1 MGEDVAGGVL
11 WYVVRNAPTFLAM
24 FFLMLLAVRG
34 RLRFSLG
41 VTVGMALG
49 IVAAVSLAYGI
60 GVAVFAG
67 EEGVWATVP
76 VLAVS
81 LLSLAALTKL
91 PWGKRLFVFF
101 SAATATAIAI
111 LAYDVLLRTVA
122 LEWSFGARRV
132 LDAVV
137 CSAGPLV
144 LAPLFACTIRWGVEQ
159 VDDPALWR
167 RLAAVPAGFF
177 VTANALYMFAYAVE
191 FLSSGADALYA
202 LAVGVLAFLMVAS
215 YLMLF
220 SALRTVM
227 ENARLREA
235 AQLEELQHERYRSL
249 RRTLRDTA
257 KARHDFRHQLLVI
270 RSFADEDDVQGLRA
284 YLDEQGA
291 GQAQR
296 EPGAYALN
304 FALDAVAAHFA
315 ERARACGA
323 DVSLAFALPERL
335 PLPEADFCMA
345 MANLLE
351 NAVEACER
359 TERGEGGAGAPRP
372 ALSTRARSSWT
383 PKHGS
388 RATPCWF
395 PYATAARRPTP
406 ARWPPQRRTACCRA
420 TRARLSGRATASGWP
435 RWLRWRSAT
444 GARCKLRSTSMRRRS
459 ACCCA
464 RAARASIRNVWDR
477 AGRPEQPAWRPG
489 DAPSHH
495 RPKNTF
501 SPAIP
506 CFSGDDAFRS
516 AFRDAEDPTSSATRS
531 RPR

>member
-1 MGEDVAGGVL
+1 MGEDVAGGIL

-49 IVAAVSLAYGI
+49 IVAAVSLACGI

-101 SAATATAIAI
+101 SAATAAAIAI

-144 LAPLFACTIRWGVEQ
+144 LAPLFARTICWGVEQ

-177 VTANALYMFAYAVE
+177 VAANALYMFAYAVE
-191 FLSSGADALYA
+191 FLSSGSDALYA

-335 PLPEADFCMA
+335 PLPEVISAWRWRTCWRTPWKPA
-345 MANLLE
+345 SARC
-351 NAVEACER
+351 ARKPER
-359 TERGEGGAGAPRP
+359 TGADRRRRTG
-372 ALSTRARSSWT
+372 RARFSWM
-383 PKHGS
+383 PKRGS

-395 PYATAARRPTP
+395 PCATAARRPTP

-444 GARCKLRSTSMRRRS
+444 GARCKLRSTSMRRPS
-459 ACCCA
+459 TCCCSQA
-464 RAARASIRNVWDR
+464 TRASIRNVWGR
-477 AGRPEQPAWRPG
+477 AGRPEQPAWRP
-489 DAPSHH
+489 
-495 RPKNTF
+495 
-501 SPAIP
+501 
-506 CFSGDDAFRS
+506 DDAFRS
-516 AFRDAEDPTSSATRS
+516 AFRDTEYPTSSATRS

>member
-1 MGEDVAGGVL
+1 MGEDVAGGIL

-49 IVAAVSLAYGI
+49 IVAAVSLACGI

-67 EEGVWATVP
+67 EEGTWATVP
-76 VLAVS
+76 LLVVS

-101 SAATATAIAI
+101 SAATAAAIAI

-144 LAPLFACTIRWGVEQ
+144 LAPLFARTICWGVEQ

-177 VTANALYMFAYAVE
+177 VAANALYMFAYAVE
-191 FLSSGADALYA
+191 FLSSGSDALYA

-359 TERGEGGAGAPRP
+359 AVREEAGADGR
-372 ALSTRARSSWT
+372 
-383 PKHGS
+383 GS

-395 PYATAARRPTP
+395 PCATAARRPTP

-420 TRARLSGRATASGWP
+420 TCARLSGRATASGWP

-444 GARCKLRSTSMRRRS
+444 GARCKLRSTSMRRPS
-459 ACCCA
+459 TCCCSQA
-464 RAARASIRNVWDR
+464 TRASIRNVWGR
-477 AGRPEQPAWRPG
+477 AGRPEQPAWRP
-489 DAPSHH
+489 
-495 RPKNTF
+495 
-501 SPAIP
+501 
-506 CFSGDDAFRS
+506 DDAFRS
-516 AFRDAEDPTSSATRS
+516 AFRDTEYPTSSATRS

>member
-1 MGEDVAGGVL
+1 M
-11 WYVVRNAPTFLAM
+11 R
-24 FFLMLLAVRG
+24 
-34 RLRFSLG
+34 
-41 VTVGMALG
+41 
-49 IVAAVSLAYGI
+49 
-60 GVAVFAG
+60 
-67 EEGVWATVP
+67 
-76 VLAVS
+76 
-81 LLSLAALTKL
+81 
-91 PWGKRLFVFF
+91 
-101 SAATATAIAI
+101 
-111 LAYDVLLRTVA
+111 
-122 LEWSFGARRV
+122 
-132 LDAVV
+132 
-137 CSAGPLV
+137 
-144 LAPLFACTIRWGVEQ
+144 CTRW
-159 VDDPALWR
+159 R
-167 RLAAVPAGFF
+167 
-177 VTANALYMFAYAVE
+177 
-191 FLSSGADALYA
+191 
-202 LAVGVLAFLMVAS
+202 LAFLMVAS

-359 TERGEGGAGAPRP
+359 TERGEGGAGGRGSTAQDGARPLFVDAEARIEGNAVLVSVRNSCTPSDARALAAAAPDGV
-372 ALSTRARSSWT
+372 LSSGARSAKREGDGIGLASV
-383 PKHGS
+383 
-388 RATPCWF
+388 ATL
-395 PYATAARRPTP
+395 AKR
-406 ARWPPQRRTACCRA
+406 
-420 TRARLSGRATASGWP
+420 
-435 RWLRWRSAT
+435 
-444 GARCKLRSTSMRRRS
+444 
-459 ACCCA
+459 
-464 RAARASIRNVWDR
+464 IRNACGR
-477 AGRPEQPAWRPG
+477 AGRTEQPAWRPG
-489 DAPSHH
+489 DEPSHH

-516 AFRDAEDPTSSATRS
+516 AFRDTEYPTSSATRS

>member
-49 IVAAVSLAYGI
+49 IVAAVSLACGI

-101 SAATATAIAI
+101 SAATAAAIAI

-177 VTANALYMFAYAVE
+177 VAANALYMFAYAVE
-191 FLSSGADALYA
+191 FLSSGSDALYA

-235 AQLEELQHERYRSL
+235 AQLEELQHEP
-249 RRTLRDTA
+249 A
-257 KARHDFRHQLLVI
+257 AHPARHR
-270 RSFADEDDVQGLRA
+270 QG
-284 YLDEQGA
+284 
-291 GQAQR
+291 
-296 EPGAYALN
+296 P
-304 FALDAVAAHFA
+304 
-315 ERARACGA
+315 
-323 DVSLAFALPERL
+323 SRL
-335 PLPEADFCMA
+335 PPPAAGHPIVC
-345 MANLLE
+345 
-351 NAVEACER
+351 R
-359 TERGEGGAGAPRP
+359 RGRRAG
-372 ALSTRARSSWT
+372 
-383 PKHGS
+383 
-388 RATPCWF
+388 
-395 PYATAARRPTP
+395 P
-406 ARWPPQRRTACCRA
+406 ARVP
-420 TRARLSGRATASGWP
+420 
-435 RWLRWRSAT
+435 
-444 GARCKLRSTSMRRRS
+444 
-459 ACCCA
+459 
-464 RAARASIRNVWDR
+464 
-477 AGRPEQPAWRPG
+477 
-489 DAPSHH
+489 
-495 RPKNTF
+495 
-501 SPAIP
+501 
-506 CFSGDDAFRS
+506 
-516 AFRDAEDPTSSATRS
+516 
-531 RPR
+531 

>member
-41 VTVGMALG
+41 ATVGMALG
-49 IVAAVSLAYGI
+49 IVAAVSLACGI
-60 GVAVFAG
+60 GVAAFAG

-101 SAATATAIAI
+101 SAATAVAIAI

-144 LAPLFACTIRWGVEQ
+144 LAPLFARTICWGVEQ

-177 VTANALYMFAYAVE
+177 VAANALYMFAYAVE
-191 FLSSGADALYA
+191 FLSSGSDALYA

-323 DVSLAFALPERL
+323 DVSLAFALVPAFAAARAPATARSRFLHGDGEPAGER
-335 PLPEADFCMA
+335 
-345 MANLLE
+345 
-351 NAVEACER
+351 
-359 TERGEGGAGAPRP
+359 RGS
-372 ALSTRARSSWT
+372 LRARGAR
-383 PKHGS
+383 GS
-388 RATPCWF
+388 R
-395 PYATAARRPTP
+395 
-406 ARWPPQRRTACCRA
+406 
-420 TRARLSGRATASGWP
+420 SGRARVDSAGRGAP
-435 RWLRWRSAT
+435 ALRGCRSADR
-444 GARCKLRSTSMRRRS
+444 GQRRAGFRAQQLHAVRRPRAGRRS
-459 ACCCA
+459 AGR
-464 RAARASIRNVWDR
+464 RAVERRAL
-477 AGRPEQPAWRPG
+477 G
-489 DAPSHH
+489 
-495 RPKNTF
+495 
-501 SPAIP
+501 
-506 CFSGDDAFRS
+506 
-516 AFRDAEDPTSSATRS
+516 
-531 RPR
+531 

>member
-24 FFLMLLAVRG
+24 FFLMLLSVRG
-34 RLRFSLG
+34 RLRFSLKA
-41 VTVGMALG
+41 TVGIALG
-49 IVAAVSLAYGI
+49 IVAAVSLACGI
-60 GVAVFAG
+60 GVAAFAG

-101 SAATATAIAI
+101 SAATAAAIAI

-122 LEWSFGARRV
+122 LEWNFGARRV

-144 LAPLFACTIRWGVEQ
+144 LTPLFARTIRCGVDQ

-177 VTANALYMFAYAVE
+177 VAANALYLFAYAVE
-191 FLSSGADALYA
+191 FLSFGSDVLYA
-202 LAVGVLAFLMVAS
+202 LAVSVLAFLMVAS
-215 YLMLF
+215 YIMLF

-227 ENARLREA
+227 ENARLRET
-235 AQLEELQHERYRSL
+235 AQLEELQHERYENL

-257 KARHDFRHQLLVI
+257 KARHDFRHQMLVI
-270 RSFADEDDVQGLRA
+270 RSFVDEDDVRGLRA
-284 YLDEQGA
+284 YLDEHGA
-291 GQAQR
+291 GQAQH

-304 FALDAVAAHFA
+304 FALDSVAAHFA
-315 ERARACGA
+315 ERARAFGA

-359 TERGEGGAGAPRP
+359 ATAEDAQVAGSAQAGTDGRSAAPDGARPLFVDAEARIEGNAVLVSVRNSCTPSDARALAAAAPEGVLSSGARSAKRKGDGIGLTSVATLAKRYRGEVQVEADEHAATVRVLLRP
-372 ALSTRARSSWT
+372 S
-383 PKHGS
+383 
-388 RATPCWF
+388 
-395 PYATAARRPTP
+395 
-406 ARWPPQRRTACCRA
+406 
-420 TRARLSGRATASGWP
+420 
-435 RWLRWRSAT
+435 
-444 GARCKLRSTSMRRRS
+444 GAR
-459 ACCCA
+459 
-464 RAARASIRNVWDR
+464 
-477 AGRPEQPAWRPG
+477 
-489 DAPSHH
+489 
-495 RPKNTF
+495 
-501 SPAIP
+501 
-506 CFSGDDAFRS
+506 
-516 AFRDAEDPTSSATRS
+516 
-531 RPR
+531 

>member
-41 VTVGMALG
+41 ATVGMALG
-49 IVAAVSLAYGI
+49 IVAAVSLACGI
-60 GVAVFAG
+60 GVAAFAG

-101 SAATATAIAI
+101 SAATAVAIAI

-144 LAPLFACTIRWGVEQ
+144 LAPLFARTICWGVEQ

-177 VTANALYMFAYAVE
+177 VAANALYMFAYAVE
-191 FLSSGADALYA
+191 FLSSGSDALYA

-335 PLPEADFCMA
+335 PLPETDFCMA

-359 TERGEGGAGAPRP
+359 AERGEGGAGERGSTAQDGARPLFVDAEARIEGNAVLVSVRNSCTPSDARALAAAAPDGV
-372 ALSTRARSSWT
+372 LSSDV
-383 PKHGS
+383 
-388 RATPCWF
+388 
-395 PYATAARRPTP
+395 
-406 ARWPPQRRTACCRA
+406 
-420 TRARLSGRATASGWP
+420 
-435 RWLRWRSAT
+435 RSAKREGDGIGLASVAT
-444 GARCKLRSTSMRRRS
+444 LAKRYRGEVQVEIDEY
-459 ACCCA
+459 
-464 RAARASIRNVWDR
+464 AATIHVLLFA
-477 AGRPEQPAWRPG
+477 G
-489 DAPSHH
+489 DA
-495 RPKNTF
+495 R
-501 SPAIP
+501 
-506 CFSGDDAFRS
+506 
-516 AFRDAEDPTSSATRS
+516 
-531 RPR
+531 

>member
-24 FFLMLLAVRG
+24 FFLMLLSVRG

-41 VTVGMALG
+41 ATVGIALG
-49 IVAAVSLAYGI
+49 IVATVSLACGI
-60 GVAVFAG
+60 GVVVFAG
-67 EEGVWATVP
+67 EEGVWATIP

-81 LLSLAALTKL
+81 LLSLGALTKL

-101 SAATATAIAI
+101 SAATAAAIAI
-111 LAYDVLLRTVA
+111 LVYDVLLRTVA

-144 LAPLFACTIRWGVEQ
+144 LAPLFARTIRWGVEQ

-177 VTANALYMFAYAVE
+177 VAANALYMFAYAVE
-191 FLSSGADALYA
+191 FLSNSSNALYA
-202 LAVGVLAFLMVAS
+202 VAVGVLAFLMVAS
-215 YLMLF
+215 YIMLF

-235 AQLEELQHERYRSL
+235 AQLEELQHERYENL
-249 RRTLRDTA
+249 RRTLRDTS

-270 RSFADEDDVQGLRA
+270 RSFADEDDVRGLRA

-296 EPGAYALN
+296 EPGAYTLN
-304 FALDAVAAHFA
+304 FALDSVVAHFA

-323 DVSLAFALPERL
+323 DVSLSFALPERL
-335 PLPEADFCMA
+335 SLPEADFCMA

-359 TERGEGGAGAPRP
+359 AKRGEADADSRP
-372 ALSTRARSSWT
+372 AASDEARPLFVDAEAHLEGKAVLVSVRNS
-383 PKHGS
+383 
-388 RATPCWF
+388 C
-395 PYATAARRPTP
+395 TAAD
-406 ARWPPQRRTACCRA
+406 ARALAAAAPEGV
-420 TRARLSGRATASGWP
+420 LSSGV
-435 RWLRWRSAT
+435 RSAKRESDGIGLT
-444 GARCKLRSTSMRRRS
+444 SVATLAKRHRGEVRVEVSQHAAAIHVLLFADGAR
-459 ACCCA
+459 
-464 RAARASIRNVWDR
+464 
-477 AGRPEQPAWRPG
+477 
-489 DAPSHH
+489 
-495 RPKNTF
+495 
-501 SPAIP
+501 
-506 CFSGDDAFRS
+506 
-516 AFRDAEDPTSSATRS
+516 
-531 RPR
+531 

>member
-24 FFLMLLAVRG
+24 FYLMLLAVRG

-49 IVAAVSLAYGI
+49 IVAAVSLACGI

-101 SAATATAIAI
+101 SAATAAAIAI
-111 LAYDVLLRTVA
+111 LAYDVLLRT
-122 LEWSFGARRV
+122 V

-144 LAPLFACTIRWGVEQ
+144 LAPLFARTICWGVEQ

-177 VTANALYMFAYAVE
+177 VAANALYMFAYAVE
-191 FLSSGADALYA
+191 FLSSGSDALYA

-335 PLPEADFCMA
+335 PLPETDFCMA

-359 TERGEGGAGAPRP
+359 AERGEGGAGERGSTAQDGARPLFVDAEARIEGNAVLVSVRNSCTPSDARALAAAAPDGV
-372 ALSTRARSSWT
+372 LSSDARSAKREGDGIGLASV
-383 PKHGS
+383 
-388 RATPCWF
+388 ATLAKRYRGEVQVEIDK
-395 PYATAARRPTP
+395 YAATIRVLL
-406 ARWPPQRRTACCRA
+406 RT
-420 TRARLSGRATASGWP
+420 G
-435 RWLRWRSAT
+435 
-444 GARCKLRSTSMRRRS
+444 GAR
-459 ACCCA
+459 
-464 RAARASIRNVWDR
+464 
-477 AGRPEQPAWRPG
+477 
-489 DAPSHH
+489 
-495 RPKNTF
+495 
-501 SPAIP
+501 
-506 CFSGDDAFRS
+506 
-516 AFRDAEDPTSSATRS
+516 
-531 RPR
+531 

>member
-1 MGEDVAGGVL
+1 MGEDVAGGLL

-34 RLRFSLG
+34 RLRFSLKA
-41 VTVGMALG
+41 TVGMALG
-49 IVAAVSLAYGI
+49 IVVAVSLACGI
-60 GVAVFAG
+60 GVAAFAG

-101 SAATATAIAI
+101 SAATAAAIAI
-111 LAYDVLLRTVA
+111 LTYDVLLRTVA
-122 LEWSFGARRV
+122 LEWSFGVRRV

-144 LAPLFACTIRWGVEQ
+144 LAPLFARTIRWGVEQ

-177 VTANALYMFAYAVE
+177 VAANALYMFAYAVE
-191 FLSSGADALYA
+191 FLSSGANALYA

-235 AQLEELQHERYRSL
+235 AQLEELQHERYENL
-249 RRTLRDTA
+249 RRTLRETA

-270 RSFADEDDVQGLRA
+270 RSFAEKDDVRGLRA
-284 YLDEQGA
+284 YLDEEGA

-296 EPGAYALN
+296 ESGAYALN
-304 FALDAVAAHFA
+304 FALDSVAAHFA

-335 PLPEADFCMA
+335 PLPETDFCMA

-359 TERGEGGAGAPRP
+359 AATEGAQGSGSARAGTDGRSALPDGARTLFMDAEVRVEGSAVLVSVRNNCSSTDARALAAAAPNGVLSSGARSAKREGDGIGLASVATMAKRYRGEVRVETDEHAATIRVLLRAGGAR
-372 ALSTRARSSWT
+372 
-383 PKHGS
+383 
-388 RATPCWF
+388 
-395 PYATAARRPTP
+395 
-406 ARWPPQRRTACCRA
+406 
-420 TRARLSGRATASGWP
+420 
-435 RWLRWRSAT
+435 
-444 GARCKLRSTSMRRRS
+444 
-459 ACCCA
+459 
-464 RAARASIRNVWDR
+464 
-477 AGRPEQPAWRPG
+477 
-489 DAPSHH
+489 
-495 RPKNTF
+495 
-501 SPAIP
+501 
-506 CFSGDDAFRS
+506 
-516 AFRDAEDPTSSATRS
+516 
-531 RPR
+531 

>member
-49 IVAAVSLAYGI
+49 IVAAVSLACGI

-101 SAATATAIAI
+101 SAATAAAIAI

-144 LAPLFACTIRWGVEQ
+144 LAPLFARTIRWGVEQ

-177 VTANALYMFAYAVE
+177 VAANALYMFAYAVE
-191 FLSSGADALYA
+191 FLSSGSDALYA

-304 FALDAVAAHFA
+304 FALDAVAA
-315 ERARACGA
+315 
-323 DVSLAFALPERL
+323 SL
-335 PLPEADFCMA
+335 
-345 MANLLE
+345 
-351 NAVEACER
+351 
-359 TERGEGGAGAPRP
+359 
-372 ALSTRARSSWT
+372 
-383 PKHGS
+383 
-388 RATPCWF
+388 
-395 PYATAARRPTP
+395 
-406 ARWPPQRRTACCRA
+406 
-420 TRARLSGRATASGWP
+420 
-435 RWLRWRSAT
+435 
-444 GARCKLRSTSMRRRS
+444 RRRRV
-459 ACCCA
+459 AGL
-464 RAARASIRNVWDR
+464 RAARAPAAARGRFLHGDGEPAGERRGSLRAYGARGRRSGRARVDSAGRGAPALRGCRSADRGQRRAGFRAQQLHAVRRPR
-477 AGRPEQPAWRPG
+477 AGR
-489 DAPSHH
+489 
-495 RPKNTF
+495 
-501 SPAIP
+501 
-506 CFSGDDAFRS
+506 RS
-516 AFRDAEDPTSSATRS
+516 AGRRAVERRALG
-531 RPR
+531 

>member
-11 WYVVRNAPTFLAM
+11 WYVVRNAPTFLAI

-34 RLRFSLG
+34 RLRFTLKA
-41 VTVGMALG
+41 TVGMALG
-49 IVAAVSLAYGI
+49 IVAAVSLACGI
-60 GVAVFAG
+60 GVAAFAG

-101 SAATATAIAI
+101 SAATAAAIAI
-111 LAYDVLLRTVA
+111 LAYDVLLRTLA

-144 LAPLFACTIRWGVEQ
+144 LAPLFARTIRWGVEQ

-177 VTANALYMFAYAVE
+177 VAANALYTFAYAVE
-191 FLSSGADALYA
+191 FLSGGADALYA
-202 LAVGVLAFLMVAS
+202 LAAGMLAFLMVAS

-235 AQLEELQHERYRSL
+235 AQLEELQHERYQNL

-270 RSFADEDDVQGLRA
+270 RSFADEDDAQGLRA

-296 EPGAYALN
+296 DPGAYALN

-351 NAVEACER
+351 NGVEACER
-359 TERGEGGAGAPRP
+359 A
-372 ALSTRARSSWT
+372 
-383 PKHGS
+383 
-388 RATPCWF
+388 
-395 PYATAARRPTP
+395 
-406 ARWPPQRRTACCRA
+406 
-420 TRARLSGRATASGWP
+420 ASGECE
-435 RWLRWRSAT
+435 
-444 GARCKLRSTSMRRRS
+444 G
-459 ACCCA
+459 
-464 RAARASIRNVWDR
+464 VGGR
-477 AGRPEQPAWRPG
+477 AGRDGQPTRRDRG
-489 DAPSHH
+489 RTLFVDAEARVEGNAVLVSVRNSCTAADARALAAAAPDGVLS
-495 RPKNTF
+495 
-501 SPAIP
+501 
-506 CFSGDDAFRS
+506 SGARS
-516 AFRDAEDPTSSATRS
+516 AKREGDGIGLASVASLANRYRGEVQVEADEHAATIRVLL
-531 RPR
+531 RVGRAR

>member
-49 IVAAVSLAYGI
+49 IVAAVSLACGI

-101 SAATATAIAI
+101 SAATAAAIAI

-177 VTANALYMFAYAVE
+177 VAANALYMFAYAVE
-191 FLSSGADALYA
+191 FLSSGSDALYA

-296 EPGAYALN
+296 
-304 FALDAVAAHFA
+304 D
-315 ERARACGA
+315 
-323 DVSLAFALPERL
+323 
-335 PLPEADFCMA
+335 
-345 MANLLE
+345 
-351 NAVEACER
+351 
-359 TERGEGGAGAPRP
+359 
-372 ALSTRARSSWT
+372 RSSWT

-395 PYATAARRPTP
+395 PCATAARRPTP

-464 RAARASIRNVWDR
+464 RAARASIRNACGR

-516 AFRDAEDPTSSATRS
+516 AFRDTEYPTSSATRS

>member
-24 FFLMLLAVRG
+24 FFLMLLSVRG
-34 RLRFSLG
+34 RLRFSLKA
-41 VTVGMALG
+41 TVGIALG
-49 IVAAVSLAYGI
+49 IVAAVSLTCGI
-60 GVAVFAG
+60 GVAVFVG

-101 SAATATAIAI
+101 SAATAAAIAI

-137 CSAGPLV
+137 CSAGPLA
-144 LAPLFACTIRWGVEQ
+144 LAPLFARTIRWGVDQ

-177 VTANALYMFAYAVE
+177 VAANALYLFAYAVE
-191 FLSSGADALYA
+191 FLSSGSDALYA
-202 LAVGVLAFLMVAS
+202 LAVSVLAFLMVAS
-215 YLMLF
+215 YIMLF

-235 AQLEELQHERYRSL
+235 AQLEELQHERYENL

-270 RSFADEDDVQGLRA
+270 RSFVDEDDVRGLRA

-304 FALDAVAAHFA
+304 FALDSVAAHFA
-315 ERARACGA
+315 ERARAFGA

-351 NAVEACER
+351 NAAEACER
-359 TERGEGGAGAPRP
+359 AWRGEAGADGRSAAPDG
-372 ALSTRARSSWT
+372 ARSLFVDAEARIEGNAVLVSVRNSCT
-383 PKHGS
+383 S
-388 RATPCWF
+388 AD
-395 PYATAARRPTP
+395 AQALVAAAPEGV
-406 ARWPPQRRTACCRA
+406 
-420 TRARLSGRATASGWP
+420 LSSGA
-435 RWLRWRSAT
+435 RSAKRKGDGIGLASVAT
-444 GARCKLRSTSMRRRS
+444 LAKRYRGEVQVEADEH
-459 ACCCA
+459 
-464 RAARASIRNVWDR
+464 AATVRVLLR
-477 AGRPEQPAWRPG
+477 AGEAR
-489 DAPSHH
+489 
-495 RPKNTF
+495 
-501 SPAIP
+501 
-506 CFSGDDAFRS
+506 
-516 AFRDAEDPTSSATRS
+516 
-531 RPR
+531 

>member
-24 FFLMLLAVRG
+24 FYLMLLAVRG

-49 IVAAVSLAYGI
+49 IVAAVSLACGI

-101 SAATATAIAI
+101 SAATAAAIAI

-144 LAPLFACTIRWGVEQ
+144 LAPLFARTICWGVEQ

-177 VTANALYMFAYAVE
+177 VAANALYMFAYAVE
-191 FLSSGADALYA
+191 FLSSGSDALYA

-215 YLMLF
+215 YLMLLLGPAHRHGERAPARGGPAGRAAARALSEPGGAPCATPPRPVTT
-220 SALRTVM
+220 SAISCWSSDRSPTRTTCRAC
-227 ENARLREA
+227 ARTSTSRVPA
-235 AQLEELQHERYRSL
+235 RRSAS
-249 RRTLRDTA
+249 RAPTRSTSPWTPWPRT
-257 KARHDFRHQLLVI
+257 
-270 RSFADEDDVQGLRA
+270 SPSG
-284 YLDEQGA
+284 
-291 GQAQR
+291 R
-296 EPGAYALN
+296 EP
-304 FALDAVAAHFA
+304 AAPTC
-315 ERARACGA
+315 RWPSR
-323 DVSLAFALPERL
+323 LPERL
-335 PLPEADFCMA
+335 PLPETDFCMA

-359 TERGEGGAGAPRP
+359 AERGEGGAGGRGSTAQDGARP
-372 ALSTRARSSWT
+372 LFVDAEARIEGNAVLVSVRNSCTPSDTRALAAAAPDGVLSSD
-383 PKHGS
+383 
-388 RATPCWF
+388 A
-395 PYATAARRPTP
+395 
-406 ARWPPQRRTACCRA
+406 
-420 TRARLSGRATASGWP
+420 
-435 RWLRWRSAT
+435 RSAKREGDGIGLASVAT
-444 GARCKLRSTSMRRRS
+444 LAKRYRGEVQVEIDEY
-459 ACCCA
+459 
-464 RAARASIRNVWDR
+464 AATIHVLLFA
-477 AGRPEQPAWRPG
+477 G
-489 DAPSHH
+489 DA
-495 RPKNTF
+495 R
-501 SPAIP
+501 
-506 CFSGDDAFRS
+506 
-516 AFRDAEDPTSSATRS
+516 
-531 RPR
+531 

>member
-1 MGEDVAGGVL
+1 MGEDIAGGVL

-24 FFLMLLAVRG
+24 FFLMLLSVRG
-34 RLRFSLG
+34 QLRFSLKA
-41 VTVGMALG
+41 TVGIALG
-49 IVAAVSLAYGI
+49 IVIAVSLACGI
-60 GVAVFAG
+60 GVTVLAG
-67 EEGVWATVP
+67 EEGVWATIP

-101 SAATATAIAI
+101 SAATAAAIAI
-111 LAYDVLLRTVA
+111 LVYDVLLRTVA

-144 LAPLFACTIRWGVEQ
+144 LAPLFARTIRWGVEQ

-167 RLAAVPAGFF
+167 CLAAVPAAFF
-177 VTANALYMFAYAVE
+177 VAANALYLFAYAVE
-191 FLSSGADALYA
+191 FLSNASDALYA

-215 YLMLF
+215 YIMLF

-235 AQLEELQHERYRSL
+235 AQLEELQHERYENL

-270 RSFADEDDVQGLRA
+270 RSFADKADVQGLRT
-284 YLDEQGA
+284 YLDEQGTDR
-291 GQAQR
+291 AQR
-296 EPGAYALN
+296 DPGAYTLN
-304 FALDAVAAHFA
+304 FALDSVAAHFA

-323 DVSLAFALPERL
+323 DVSFAFALPERL

-359 TERGEGGAGAPRP
+359 AGCEKAGAGGRSAGPAGGRPLFMDAEARIEGNAVLVSVRNSCTTADARALAAAAPKGVLSSGARSAKRNSDGIGLSSVATLAKRYRGEVRVEIDEHAATIHMLLFAGDVR
-372 ALSTRARSSWT
+372 
-383 PKHGS
+383 
-388 RATPCWF
+388 
-395 PYATAARRPTP
+395 
-406 ARWPPQRRTACCRA
+406 
-420 TRARLSGRATASGWP
+420 
-435 RWLRWRSAT
+435 
-444 GARCKLRSTSMRRRS
+444 
-459 ACCCA
+459 
-464 RAARASIRNVWDR
+464 
-477 AGRPEQPAWRPG
+477 
-489 DAPSHH
+489 
-495 RPKNTF
+495 
-501 SPAIP
+501 
-506 CFSGDDAFRS
+506 
-516 AFRDAEDPTSSATRS
+516 
-531 RPR
+531 

>member
-24 FFLMLLAVRG
+24 FFLMLLSVRG
-34 RLRFSLG
+34 RLRFSLKA
-41 VTVGMALG
+41 TVGIALG
-49 IVAAVSLAYGI
+49 IVVAVSLTCGI
-60 GVAVFAG
+60 GVVVFAG

-101 SAATATAIAI
+101 SAATAAAIAI

-144 LAPLFACTIRWGVEQ
+144 LAPLFARTIRWGVDQ

-177 VTANALYMFAYAVE
+177 VAANALYLFAYAVE
-191 FLSSGADALYA
+191 FLSSDSDALYA
-202 LAVGVLAFLMVAS
+202 LAVSVLAFLMVAS
-215 YLMLF
+215 YIMLF

-235 AQLEELQHERYRSL
+235 AQLEELQHERYENL
-249 RRTLRDTA
+249 RRILRDTA

-270 RSFADEDDVQGLRA
+270 RSFADEDDVRGLRA

-296 EPGAYALN
+296 KPGAYALN
-304 FALDAVAAHFA
+304 FALDSVAAHFA

-323 DVSLAFALPERL
+323 DVSLAFALPECL

-345 MANLLE
+345 IANLLE

-359 TERGEGGAGAPRP
+359 AGRGEAGAGGRSAAPDGSRPFFIDAEARVEGSAVLVSVRNSCTSADARALTAAAPNGVLSSGARSAKREGDGIGLASVVTLAQRYRGEVQVEADEHTTTIRVLLRAGGALAP
-372 ALSTRARSSWT
+372 
-383 PKHGS
+383 
-388 RATPCWF
+388 
-395 PYATAARRPTP
+395 
-406 ARWPPQRRTACCRA
+406 QDM
-420 TRARLSGRATASGWP
+420 SGRGS
-435 RWLRWRSAT
+435 
-444 GARCKLRSTSMRRRS
+444 
-459 ACCCA
+459 
-464 RAARASIRNVWDR
+464 
-477 AGRPEQPAWRPG
+477 
-489 DAPSHH
+489 
-495 RPKNTF
+495 
-501 SPAIP
+501 
-506 CFSGDDAFRS
+506 
-516 AFRDAEDPTSSATRS
+516 
-531 RPR
+531 

>member
-24 FFLMLLAVRG
+24 FFLMLLSVRG

-41 VTVGMALG
+41 TTVGIALG
-49 IVAAVSLAYGI
+49 IIAVVSLACGI
-60 GVAVFAG
+60 GVAAFAG

-76 VLAVS
+76 VLVVS

-101 SAATATAIAI
+101 SAATAAAIAI

-122 LEWSFGARRV
+122 LEWSFGARRA

-144 LAPLFACTIRWGVEQ
+144 LAPLFARTIRWGVEQ

-177 VTANALYMFAYAVE
+177 VAANALYLFAYAVE
-191 FLSSGADALYA
+191 FLSSGSDALYA

-215 YLMLF
+215 YIMLF

-235 AQLEELQHERYRSL
+235 AQLEELQHERYENL

-270 RSFADEDDVQGLRA
+270 RSFADEDDMRGLRA
-284 YLDEQGA
+284 YLDEQGT

-304 FALDAVAAHFA
+304 FALDSVVAHFA
-315 ERARACGA
+315 ERARALGA

-345 MANLLE
+345 VANLLE

-359 TERGEGGAGAPRP
+359 AGRGEADAGSRSA
-372 ALSTRARSSWT
+372 AASKTRAIFMDAEARIEGNAVLVSVRNSCT
-383 PKHGS
+383 S
-388 RATPCWF
+388 ADARAL
-395 PYATAARRPTP
+395 AAAAPEGVL
-406 ARWPPQRRTACCRA
+406 
-420 TRARLSGRATASGWP
+420 LSGA
-435 RWLRWRSAT
+435 RSAKREGDGIGLASVAT
-444 GARCKLRSTSMRRRS
+444 LAKRYRGEVRVEIDEHATTIHVLLFADNAR
-459 ACCCA
+459 
-464 RAARASIRNVWDR
+464 
-477 AGRPEQPAWRPG
+477 
-489 DAPSHH
+489 
-495 RPKNTF
+495 
-501 SPAIP
+501 
-506 CFSGDDAFRS
+506 
-516 AFRDAEDPTSSATRS
+516 
-531 RPR
+531 

>member
-41 VTVGMALG
+41 ATVGMALG
-49 IVAAVSLAYGI
+49 IVAAVSLACGI
-60 GVAVFAG
+60 GVAAFAG
-67 EEGVWATVP
+67 EEGVWVTVP

-101 SAATATAIAI
+101 SAATAVAIAI

-144 LAPLFACTIRWGVEQ
+144 LAPLFARTICWGVEQ

-177 VTANALYMFAYAVE
+177 VAANALYMFAYAVE
-191 FLSSGADALYA
+191 FLSSGSDALYA

-359 TERGEGGAGAPRP
+359 AVREEGRSGRARVDSAGRGAP
-372 ALSTRARSSWT
+372 ALRGCRSADRGQRRA
-383 PKHGS
+383 GF
-388 RATPCWF
+388 RAQQLH
-395 PYATAARRPTP
+395 AVRRPR
-406 ARWPPQRRTACCRA
+406 RWPPQRRTACCRA
-420 TRARLSGRATASGWP
+420 TCARLSGRATASGWP

-444 GARCKLRSTSMRRRS
+444 GARCKLRSTSMRRPS
-459 ACCCA
+459 TCCCSQA
-464 RAARASIRNVWDR
+464 TRASIRNVWGR
-477 AGRPEQPAWRPG
+477 AGRPEQPAWRPD

-506 CFSGDDAFRS
+506 CFSGDDAFRQ
-516 AFRDAEDPTSSATRS
+516 RL
-531 RPR
+531 PRHRVSYQLSNS

>member
-24 FFLMLLAVRG
+24 FFLMLLSVRG

-41 VTVGMALG
+41 ATVGIALG
-49 IVAAVSLAYGI
+49 IVAAVSLACGI
-60 GVAVFAG
+60 GVAAFAG
-67 EEGVWATVP
+67 GEGTWATVP

-101 SAATATAIAI
+101 SAATVAAIAI

-122 LEWSFGARRV
+122 LEWSWGARRA

-144 LAPLFACTIRWGVEQ
+144 LAPLFARTIRWGVEQ

-177 VTANALYMFAYAVE
+177 VAANALYAFAYAVE

-202 LAVGVLAFLMVAS
+202 LAVSVLAFLMVAS
-215 YLMLF
+215 YIMLF

-235 AQLEELQHERYRSL
+235 AQLEELQRERYQNL
-249 RRTLRDTA
+249 RRTLAETA
-257 KARHDFRHQLLVI
+257 EARHDFRHQLLVI
-270 RSFADEDDVQGLRA
+270 RSFADEDDVRGLRA

-291 GQAQR
+291 GQAQH

-304 FALDAVAAHFA
+304 FALDSVAAHFA

-323 DVSLAFALPERL
+323 DVSLAFALLERL

-359 TERGEGGAGAPRP
+359 AAAEGAQVAGSAQAGADGRSALPGGARPLFMDAEARIEGNAVLVSVRNSCTPADARALAAAAPEGVLSGGARSAKREGDGIGLASVAALAKRYRGEVQVEADEHMATIRVLLFAGGAR
-372 ALSTRARSSWT
+372 
-383 PKHGS
+383 
-388 RATPCWF
+388 
-395 PYATAARRPTP
+395 
-406 ARWPPQRRTACCRA
+406 
-420 TRARLSGRATASGWP
+420 
-435 RWLRWRSAT
+435 
-444 GARCKLRSTSMRRRS
+444 
-459 ACCCA
+459 
-464 RAARASIRNVWDR
+464 
-477 AGRPEQPAWRPG
+477 
-489 DAPSHH
+489 
-495 RPKNTF
+495 
-501 SPAIP
+501 
-506 CFSGDDAFRS
+506 
-516 AFRDAEDPTSSATRS
+516 
-531 RPR
+531 

>member
-41 VTVGMALG
+41 ATVGMALG
-49 IVAAVSLAYGI
+49 IVAAVSLACGI
-60 GVAVFAG
+60 GVAAFAG

-101 SAATATAIAI
+101 SAATAVAIAI

-144 LAPLFACTIRWGVEQ
+144 LAPLFARTNCWGVEQ

-167 RLAAVPAGFF
+167 RLAAVFF
-177 VTANALYMFAYAVE
+177 VAANALYMFAYAVE
-191 FLSSGADALYA
+191 FLSSGSDALYA

-359 TERGEGGAGAPRP
+359 AVREEAGADGRGSTAQDGARPLFVDAEARIEGNAVLVSVRNSCTPSDARALAAAAPDGVLSSDVRSAKREGDGIGLASVATLAKRYRGEVQVEIDE
-372 ALSTRARSSWT
+372 
-383 PKHGS
+383 
-388 RATPCWF
+388 
-395 PYATAARRPTP
+395 YATTIHVLLFA
-406 ARWPPQRRTACCRA
+406 
-420 TRARLSGRATASGWP
+420 
-435 RWLRWRSAT
+435 
-444 GARCKLRSTSMRRRS
+444 
-459 ACCCA
+459 
-464 RAARASIRNVWDR
+464 
-477 AGRPEQPAWRPG
+477 G
-489 DAPSHH
+489 DA
-495 RPKNTF
+495 R
-501 SPAIP
+501 
-506 CFSGDDAFRS
+506 
-516 AFRDAEDPTSSATRS
+516 
-531 RPR
+531 

>member
-1 MGEDVAGGVL
+1 MSGWVL
-11 WYVVRNAPTFLAM
+11 
-24 FFLMLLAVRG
+24 
-34 RLRFSLG
+34 
-41 VTVGMALG
+41 
-49 IVAAVSLAYGI
+49 
-60 GVAVFAG
+60 
-67 EEGVWATVP
+67 
-76 VLAVS
+76 
-81 LLSLAALTKL
+81 
-91 PWGKRLFVFF
+91 
-101 SAATATAIAI
+101 
-111 LAYDVLLRTVA
+111 
-122 LEWSFGARRV
+122 
-132 LDAVV
+132 
-137 CSAGPLV
+137 
-144 LAPLFACTIRWGVEQ
+144 LAPLFARTICWGVEQ

-177 VTANALYMFAYAVE
+177 VAANALYMFAYAVE
-191 FLSSGADALYA
+191 FLSSGSDALYA

-359 TERGEGGAGAPRP
+359 AVREEAGADGRGSTAQDGARPLFVDAEARIEGNAVLVSVRNSCTPSDARALAAAAPDGVLSSDVRSAKREGDGIGLASVATLAKRYRGEVQVEIDEYA
-372 ALSTRARSSWT
+372 
-383 PKHGS
+383 
-388 RATPCWF
+388 ATIHVLLF
-395 PYATAARRPTP
+395 A
-406 ARWPPQRRTACCRA
+406 
-420 TRARLSGRATASGWP
+420 
-435 RWLRWRSAT
+435 
-444 GARCKLRSTSMRRRS
+444 
-459 ACCCA
+459 
-464 RAARASIRNVWDR
+464 
-477 AGRPEQPAWRPG
+477 G
-489 DAPSHH
+489 DA
-495 RPKNTF
+495 R
-501 SPAIP
+501 
-506 CFSGDDAFRS
+506 
-516 AFRDAEDPTSSATRS
+516 
-531 RPR
+531 

>member
-1 MGEDVAGGVL
+1 MGEDVAGGIL

-34 RLRFSLG
+34 RLRFSLKA
-41 VTVGMALG
+41 TVGIAAG
-49 IVAAVSLAYGI
+49 IVAAVSLACGI
-60 GVAVFAG
+60 GVAAFAG

-76 VLAVS
+76 VRAVS

-101 SAATATAIAI
+101 SAATAAAIAI

-144 LAPLFACTIRWGVEQ
+144 LAPLFARTIRWGVEQ

-177 VTANALYMFAYAVE
+177 VAANALYMFAYAVE

-202 LAVGVLAFLMVAS
+202 LTVGVLAFLMVAS

-235 AQLEELQHERYRSL
+235 AQLEELQHERYENL

-257 KARHDFRHQLLVI
+257 EARHDFRHQLLVI
-270 RSFADEDDVQGLRA
+270 RSFADENDVRGLRA
-284 YLDEQGA
+284 YLDEQGT

-315 ERARACGA
+315 ERARACGD
-323 DVSLAFALPERL
+323 DVSLAFALPECL

-359 TERGEGGAGAPRP
+359 AGREEAGAGG
-372 ALSTRARSSWT
+372 RS
-383 PKHGS
+383 
-388 RATPCWF
+388 
-395 PYATAARRPTP
+395 
-406 ARWPPQRRTACCRA
+406 
-420 TRARLSGRATASGWP
+420 
-435 RWLRWRSAT
+435 
-444 GARCKLRSTSMRRRS
+444 
-459 ACCCA
+459 A
-464 RAARASIRNVWDR
+464 RAACEEVGAD
-477 AGRPEQPAWRPG
+477 GRPTAAGGARPLFMDVEARVEGNAVLVAVRNSCTAADARALAAAAPGGVLSSGARSGKREG
-489 DAPSHH
+489 DGIGLASVVTLAKRYRGEVQVETDEHAATI
-495 RPKNTF
+495 RVLLR
-501 SPAIP
+501 
-506 CFSGDDAFRS
+506 SGGAR
-516 AFRDAEDPTSSATRS
+516 
-531 RPR
+531 

>member
-49 IVAAVSLAYGI
+49 IVAAVSLACGI

-101 SAATATAIAI
+101 SAATAAAIAI

-177 VTANALYMFAYAVE
+177 VAANALYMFAYAVE
-191 FLSSGADALYA
+191 FLSSGSDALYA

-270 RSFADEDDVQGLRA
+270 RSFADEDDVQPARHPVNKGRPSA
-284 YLDEQGA
+284 
-291 GQAQR
+291 R

-359 TERGEGGAGAPRP
+359 TERGEGGAGGRG
-372 ALSTRARSSWT
+372 STA
-383 PKHGS
+383 
-388 RATPCWF
+388 
-395 PYATAARRPTP
+395 
-406 ARWPPQRRTACCRA
+406 QD
-420 TRARLSGRATASGWP
+420 
-435 RWLRWRSAT
+435 
-444 GARCKLRSTSMRRRS
+444 GARPLFVDAEARIEGNAVLVSVRNSCTPSDARALAAAAPDGVLSSD
-459 ACCCA
+459 A
-464 RAARASIRNVWDR
+464 RAATREGDGIGLASVATLAKRYRGEVQVEIDEYAATIRVLLR
-477 AGRPEQPAWRPG
+477 TGGAR
-489 DAPSHH
+489 
-495 RPKNTF
+495 
-501 SPAIP
+501 
-506 CFSGDDAFRS
+506 
-516 AFRDAEDPTSSATRS
+516 
-531 RPR
+531 